1 MSLYQVCQ
9 LKHLGAQS
17 FLADL
22 QALKKRFVDTTD
34 TNPTLIGV
42 FTGLFGLASD
52 ECMLIIK
59 QQTLGPVSIDSTFKV
74 TKAHS
79 FTATVR
85 PTQTQ
90 TFDQPGIYVFR
101 FWTLPGSH
109 LAPLIALSEKAWETF
124 EGDFDTEVKA
134 LFRQSTKAHQETA
147 LLITWYKNFAAW
159 EASRQPDPAAAGY
172 FKERQRLI
180 DQAFPIA
187 TRLLT

>member
-34 TNPTLIGV
+34 TDQTLIGV

-52 ECMLIIK
+52 ECLLIIK

-74 TKAHS
+74 IKTHS

-90 TFDQPGIYVFR
+90 SFDRAGIYVFR
-101 FWTLPGSH
+101 FWTLAGSH
-109 LAPLIALSEKAWETF
+109 VEPLIALSEKAWKTF
-124 EGDFDTEVKA
+124 EGDFDTEIKA
-134 LFRQSTKAHQETA
+134 LFRQSTPAHQETA

-159 EASRQPDPAAAGY
+159 ETSRQPRPAAAGY

-187 TRLLT
+187 TRLVP

>member
-34 TNPTLIGV
+34 TDPTLIGV

-74 TKAHS
+74 IKAHS

-90 TFDQPGIYVFR
+90 TFDQPRIYVFR